1 MKRYLIGIYQDD
13 ETGLLSHIV
22 KTIEEASQ
30 WIGCTIDALYKSK
43 HQEGVMRAK
52 GYKLELIKNEEIK

>member
-13 ETGLLSHIV
+13 EMELLSHIV

-30 WIGCTIDALYKSK
+30 WIGCSIDTLYKAK
-43 HQEGVMRAK
+43 HQEGIMRAK
-52 GYKLELIKNEEIK
+52 GYKIELIKNEEIE